1 VIKLTEYVCASCK
14 KKINIFELRRRA
26 SCPYCGSKI
35 LFKVRPPIQKEL
47 KAR

>member
-1 VIKLTEYVCASCK
+1 MTTYICANCK
-14 KKINIFELRRRA
+14 KIINVQELRRRI